1 MVAASGRPSP
11 YRADPYTTLRDSNLA
26 PPDGSDM
33 EILCSLDDHSRYAI
47 TVTAHRRVTGRIVV
61 DTFSKALETQGIP
74 ASTLTDE
81 GSRVGKAPDIH
92 LAAAGRDR
100 STCRTLSHTNIEP
113 AVADLAL
120 RHPTK
125 PGSGPRRGGS
135 LAATEA
141 LPQAPTGQ
149 RRGQRKTQSSISVRD
164 WQSTTCSAV

>member
-100 STCRTLSHTNIEP
+100 STCRTLSHTNIGP

-125 PGSGPRRGGS
+125 PGSGPRTGRIAGGHRGPPAGAHGPTPRAAQDAVIHLCPR
-135 LAATEA
+135 LA
-141 LPQAPTGQ
+141 
-149 RRGQRKTQSSISVRD
+149 VD
-164 WQSTTCSAV
+164 YV